1 MITVVLV
8 GVIIGLV
15 LGLTGAGGSVFAVPL
30 LIWVV
35 GLEPSQAIG
44 ISLGAV
50 AAGALFGVVTRLRSG
65 DIQWLPAA
73 VYAVLGA
80 LMTPVGVW
88 LNQRID
94 DQFLMI
100 SFGVLVIII
109 AIRLWLQAVGQPDET
124 REVRATLGGDD
135 DNSAAVC
142 RMINNQPFRIG
153 LPCIAGMSGGAIL
166 TGVLSGLF
174 GVGGGF
180 IIVPTLLFLTG
191 ISIRQAIAT
200 SLVVISAV
208 GLSGFAGFLVGGGS
222 PGTMTLLQVAAG
234 SIVGMIAGILLSK
247 HISGPTLQKIFA
259 VLMLLVAIGTLVDN
273 LVFSA

>member
-1 MITVVLV
+1 MITVLV
-8 GVIIGLV
+8 GIVIGLV

-50 AAGALFGVVTRLRSG
+50 AAGALFGVLARLRSEE
-65 DIQWLPAA
+65 IQWLPAV
-73 VYAVLGA
+73 VYAVLGS
-80 LMTPVGVW
+80 LFTPVGFW

-94 DQFLMI
+94 NHYLMI
-100 SFGVLVIII
+100 GFGLLVLVI
-109 AIRLWLQAVGQPDET
+109 AFRLWRQAVSQPDEA
-124 REVRATLGGDD
+124 REVRAYIGGDD
-135 DNSAAVC
+135 DASGAVC
-142 RMINNQPFRIG
+142 RMINNQPFKIG
-153 LPCIAGMSGGAIL
+153 LPCIAGMSGGAII

-191 ISIRQAIAT
+191 ISIRQAVAT

-208 GLSGFAGFLVGGGS
+208 GISGFTGFMLSGGS
-222 PGTMTLLQVAAG
+222 PGMLVLVQVAAG
-234 SIVGMIAGILLSK
+234 SIVGMVAGILLSK
-247 HISGPTLQKIFA
+247 RLSGALLQKIFA
-259 VLMLLVAIGTLVDN
+259 VLMLLMAAGTLIDN
-273 LVFSA
+273 IF